1 MIGLIIFKSYFR
13 KFIFKRIKIFL
24 KWDGAINVYIPLPE
38 KIEVGPVDD
47 VDGRDHEGKV
57 RRKVCSL
64 QFKDCQLPTAGC
76 QLN

>member
-13 KFIFKRIKIFL
+13 KFIFKRIKIFP

-57 RRKVCSL
+57 RRKVCSSQSAVYSL
-64 QFKDCQLPTAGC
+64 RTANC